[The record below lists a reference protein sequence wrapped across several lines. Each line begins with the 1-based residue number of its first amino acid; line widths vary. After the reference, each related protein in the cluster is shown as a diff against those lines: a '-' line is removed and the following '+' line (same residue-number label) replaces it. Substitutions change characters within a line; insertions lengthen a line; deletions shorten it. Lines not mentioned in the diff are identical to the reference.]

1 MRHFLSVAGIV
12 AGNFVLWTL
21 ITFLPVHS
29 MIMFCLAIAVGCLM
43 IYALVRFGIAADSDP
58 SAKG

>member
-1 MRHFLSVAGIV
+1 MRHFLSVTGIV
-12 AGNFVLWTL
+12 AGNFVLWSL

-29 MIMFCLAIAVGCLM
+29 MIMFSLAIAAGCLM
-43 IYALVRFGIAADSDP
+43 IYALVRIGRSADSDP